1 MKIDSIR
8 DMENSAIESEIREQ
22 EKQLMEMRMGNAIGT
37 VDNPVQ
43 IRYKRRDIARMKTV
57 LRERQIQ
64 SGQSK

>member
-37 VDNPVQ
+37 VDNPVE